1 MATTLRR
8 SRSKYG
14 RTRRQRRK
22 QRRIRGG
29 GFFDKLKDDIVNK
42 FKPKSAQVKCEE
54 AEQEAENICN
64 SSEMTDLAPIEQP
77 SSDSSVND
85 ATVGF
90 TPGVDGGDVE
100 MTELAPIEQP
110 SSDASVNDTSRNDA
124 TVGFTP
130 GVDGGDVE
138 MTEIMP
144 QSMQPLETSYPEIM
158 PPSMNQPEIEQ
169 NPLQPQPLPLPL
181 PQPPAASKFGGS
193 KKIKKKN
200 KKRSQSRRKKLKSR
214 KHKK

>member
-1 MATTLRR
+1 MVTTLRR

-29 GFFDKLKDDIVNK
+29 GFLDDIVNK
-42 FKPKSAQVKCEE
+42 FKPKSAQEKCKE

-64 SSEMTDLAPIEQP
+64 SSGSGAE
-77 SSDSSVND
+77 
-85 ATVGF
+85 
-90 TPGVDGGDVE
+90 GDVE
-100 MTELAPIEQP
+100 MTEFAPEQP

-124 TVGFTP
+124 TIGFTP

-138 MTEIMP
+138 MTEVMP
-144 QSMQPLETSYPEIM
+144 QPMKPLETSNPEIM
-158 PPSMNQPEIEQ
+158 PPSMNQPETEQ
-169 NPLQPQPLPLPL
+169 NPLQPQPLPLPR
-181 PQPPAASKFGGS
+181 PPVDSKFGGGS
-193 KKIKKKN
+193 KKSKKKN

>member
-64 SSEMTDLAPIEQP
+64 SSEMTELAPIEQP
-77 SSDSSVND
+77 SSDSSV
-85 ATVGF
+85 
-90 TPGVDGGDVE
+90 
-100 MTELAPIEQP
+100 
-110 SSDASVNDTSRNDA
+110 NDA